1 MIRQLLSGFFRP
13 NVLATGFSGQI
24 FPVPAGIVADNFAL
38 YGMFGFMAAASVLVP
53 TDLVIVAV
61 GTGTNVTLTGAQMSS
76 GVLNLT
82 GSPSAGFT
90 ITTPTAAQII
100 AAMGPN
106 VPQDGSAS
114 FFGFLQNDGTGQTGT
129 LTAGDAN
136 VTIVNTATVANNAN
150 RHFLLNANA
159 LTGKVVIVTL
169 GGHAI

>member
-1 MIRQLLSGFFRP
+1 MKLLSAFFRP
-13 NVLATGFSGQI
+13 GILAASLPGQI
-24 FPVPAGIVADNFAL
+24 FAVPAGITPDPVGAFGL
-38 YGMFGFMAAASVLVP
+38 FGFMAAATILVP
-53 TDLVIVAV
+53 TDVLIVPV
-61 GTGTNVTLTGAQMSS
+61 GTGTNVTLTGAQIAS
-76 GVLNLT
+76 GVINLQ

-100 AAMGPN
+100 IALGSN

-136 VTIVNTATVANNAN
+136 VTIVNTATVATNAN
-150 RHFLLNANA
+150 RHFLLNANP
-159 LTGKVVIVTL
+159 LTGKVVIITL